1 MNFLI
6 NILEVK
12 GHKVAEIVLQTN
24 EENSL
29 TWKNLLELQGILDGL
44 HKDATVRA
52 VILASRN
59 EKFFSNGVDAA
70 TIMNAPADRLATEM
84 GQIVHF
90 FNYLIT
96 FDKPL
101 LAEVSGYAMGGG
113 AVITLASDFRF
124 MLDGKARISFT
135 EVMFGLPLP
144 GVFIDKL
151 KITVLPNHL
160 HGVIYGA
167 LYRAPEARAIGLID
181 EIADS
186 RSELRRLVLRQIE
199 QILRVPASAFSG
211 TKRSL
216 HQPLQLH
223 VPMHMEELARNFA
236 RPEVKANL
244 LEAMAALREK
254 RRPQFQ

>member
-1 MNFLI
+1 MNFRTSIHEL
-6 NILEVK
+6 K
-12 GHKVAEIVLQTN
+12 GQKVAEIVIQTN

-29 TWKNLLELQGILDGL
+29 TFQTLKELQGILTRYHEDPV
-44 HKDATVRA
+44 VRA
-52 VILASRN
+52 VILSSEN

-70 TIMNAPADRLATEM
+70 TIMNAPAERLATEM

-90 FNYLIT
+90 FNYLMG

-113 AVITLASDFRF
+113 AVITMASDFRF
-124 MLDGKARISFT
+124 MLEGKSRISFT

-151 KITVLPNHL
+151 QITVLPHRL
-160 HGVIYGA
+160 HEVIYGG
-167 LYRAPEARAIGLID
+167 LYKATEAQAIGLID
-181 EIADS
+181 EVADS
-186 RSELRRLVLRQIE
+186 RAELRRLVLRRAE
-199 QILRVPASAFSG
+199 QILRVPSSAFSG

-216 HQPLQLH
+216 HRALLERQEG
-223 VPMHMEELARNFA
+223 HMEDMARNFE
-236 RPEVKANL
+236 RPEIKRNL
-244 LEAMAALREK
+244 LEAMSALREK